1 MTKTQHY
8 SLQKTILTAMKKLL
22 MLPILL
28 ICLKVSAQSLNA
40 NWQENLDKSLEEF
53 IKCTETAESAALC
66 YRFSGESVQK
76 VYGVNDF
83 FDKNKQRYML
93 IDEIY
98 AYLQSSDKWTL
109 LGKGYDQDALRKSQ
123 EQANA
128 GKAVVAIK
136 MREGEAYGHMAII
149 LPGELGPSGSWGLR
163 VPNSASFFTHQ
174 PDRSFI
180 NKTISYAFTASDR
193 GYVMIYG
200 HK

>member
-1 MTKTQHY
+1 MKR
-8 SLQKTILTAMKKLL
+8 LLTLPVLL
-22 MLPILL
+22 L
-28 ICLKVSAQSLNA
+28 CLNLSAQNLNTG
-40 NWQENLDKSLEEF
+40 WQENLNKSLEEF

-98 AYLQSSDKWTL
+98 AYLQSSGEWTL
-109 LGKGYDQDALRKSQ
+109 LGKGYDQAALQKSQ
-123 EQANA
+123 EYANE

-136 MREGEAYGHMAII
+136 MREGETYGHMAII

-180 NKTISYAFTASDR
+180 NKTIAYAFTASDR
-193 GYVMIYG
+193 GYVMLYG
-200 HK
+200 HP